1 MIASPMGI
9 SCEESSTQFPVFV
22 VPLVLAVAIVAILL
36 VARVNRARAKVLA
49 LVLGLLIVADLLT
62 GLVFHFLPCD

>member
-1 MIASPMGI
+1 MGI